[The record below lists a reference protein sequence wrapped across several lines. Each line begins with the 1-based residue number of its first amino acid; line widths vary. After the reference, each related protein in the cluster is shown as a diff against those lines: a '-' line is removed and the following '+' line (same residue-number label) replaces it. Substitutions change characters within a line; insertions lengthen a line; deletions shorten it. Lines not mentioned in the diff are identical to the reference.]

1 MLSGKNMRKG
11 ILLILSGFAGSGK
24 GTIVKELISRYDNY
38 ALSVSATT
46 RTPRPGEV
54 DGREYFFKT
63 REEFEKMIAEDEFL
77 EHAEYVGNYYGT
89 PRRYVDDMLNGG
101 KDVILEIEMQG
112 ALLVKEKCPDAVL
125 MFVMPPSAGEVYN
138 RLKKRG
144 TESEEV
150 IMKRMRR
157 GAEESKGIWKYDFLI
172 INDDLEECIEEVHN
186 TVRCAKHATLRNSDS
201 IDAVIKE
208 FEEFINSKA

>member
-1 MLSGKNMRKG
+1 MRKG

-24 GTIVKELISRYDNY
+24 GTIVKELTKRYDSY

-46 RTPRPGEV
+46 RAPRPGEE
-54 DGREYFFKT
+54 DGRDYFFKT
-63 REEFEKMIAEDEFL
+63 REEFEDMIGRDEFL

-89 PRRYVDDMLNGG
+89 PRKYVDDMLNEGR
-101 KDVILEIEMQG
+101 DVILEIEMQG
-112 ALLVKEKCPDAVL
+112 ALLVKEKCPEAAL
-125 MFVMPPSAGEVYN
+125 MFVMPPSVSEVYN

-157 GAEESKGIWKYDFLI
+157 GAEESRGISKYDFII

-186 TVRCAKHATLRNSDS
+186 TVRCAKAATSRNRDI
-201 IDAVIKE
+201 IDTVIKE
-208 FEEFINSKA
+208 FDDFLK

>member
-1 MLSGKNMRKG
+1 MRKG

-24 GTIVKELISRYDNY
+24 GTIVKELMKRYDNY

-46 RTPRPGEV
+46 RAPRPGEE

-63 REEFEKMIAEDEFL
+63 REEFEEMIGRDEFL

-89 PRRYVDDMLNGG
+89 PRKYVDDMRNAG

-112 ALLVKEKCPDAVL
+112 ALLVKEKCPEAAL
-125 MFVMPPSAGEVYN
+125 MFVMPPSVQEVYN

-144 TESEEV
+144 TETEEV

-157 GAEESKGIWKYDFLI
+157 GAEESKGISKYDFLI
-172 INDDLEECIEEVHN
+172 INDDLEKCIEEVNN
-186 TVRCAKHATLRNSDS
+186 TVRCAKSATSRNMDV
-201 IDAVIKE
+201 IDTVIKE
-208 FEEFINSKA
+208 FDEFIK

>member
-1 MLSGKNMRKG
+1 MRKG

-24 GTIVKELISRYDNY
+24 GTIVKELIKRYDNY

-46 RTPRPGEV
+46 RAPRPGEV
-54 DGREYFFKT
+54 EGRDYFFKT
-63 REEFEKMIAEDEFL
+63 REEFEEMIARDDFL

-89 PRRYVDDMLNGG
+89 PRQYVDDMLDKGM
-101 KDVILEIEMQG
+101 DVILEIEMQG
-112 ALLVKEKCPDAVL
+112 ALLVKERCPEAAL

-150 IMKRMRR
+150 ILKRMKR
-157 GAEESKGIWKYDFLI
+157 GAEESRGICKYDFLI
-172 INDDLEECIEEVHN
+172 INDDLEKCIEEVNN
-186 TVRCAKHATLRNSDS
+186 TVQCAKCATLRNRDA
-201 IDAVIKE
+201 IDTIIKE
-208 FEEFINSKA
+208 FDDFLMDKEEG

>member
-1 MLSGKNMRKG
+1 MRKG
-11 ILLILSGFAGSGK
+11 ILLIISGFAGSGK
-24 GTIVKELISRYDNY
+24 GTIVKELIRRYDNY

-46 RTPRPGEV
+46 RAPRPGEV

-63 REEFEKMIAEDEFL
+63 RDEFEKMIAADEFL

-89 PRRYVDDMLNGG
+89 PRQYVDDMLNKG

-112 ALLVKEKCPDAVL
+112 AFLVKEKCPEAAL

-157 GAEESKGIWKYDFLI
+157 GAEESREIGKYDFLI
-172 INDDLEECIEEVHN
+172 INDDLGECIGEVHN
-186 TVRCAKHATLRNSDS
+186 TVRCAKHAAFRNSDT
-201 IDAVIKE
+201 IDTIIKE
-208 FEEFINSKA
+208 FDDFLNNKEEG